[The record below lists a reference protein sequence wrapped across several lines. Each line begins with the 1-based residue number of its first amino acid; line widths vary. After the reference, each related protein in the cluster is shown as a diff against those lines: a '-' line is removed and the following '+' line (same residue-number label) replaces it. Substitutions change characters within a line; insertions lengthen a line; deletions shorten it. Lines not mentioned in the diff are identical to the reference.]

1 MIKDGDIVGIVSSSS
16 YICCL
21 FLIVKWIKWMLVI
34 KILCIFFELFGLEIW
49 KKIMSYIKFV
59 FEIKYLY
66 ISKD

>member
-1 MIKDGDIVGIVSSSS
+1 MIRDGDIVGKVSSSS

-34 KILCIFFELFGLEIW
+34 KILYIFFELFVFEIW

-59 FEIKYLY
+59 LEIKYLY